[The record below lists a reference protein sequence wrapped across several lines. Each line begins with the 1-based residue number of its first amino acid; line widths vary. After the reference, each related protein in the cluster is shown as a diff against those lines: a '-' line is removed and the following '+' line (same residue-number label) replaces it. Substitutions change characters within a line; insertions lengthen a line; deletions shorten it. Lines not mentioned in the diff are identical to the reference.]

1 MATVETIL
9 GRCGGLGLPMARN
22 AFQGTLDDP
31 VPPMPYIVYLLPH
44 ERHGGADLINN
55 MKESDVDLELY
66 TAADDAE
73 REELAGRICSE
84 VLFDQEYDVFVT
96 PVEGEDCFQTAFE
109 VRGIVSKRKG
119 AGKEWTKRA

>member
-9 GRCGGLGLPMARN
+9 KRCEGLGLPMAKN

-31 VPPMPYIVYLLPH
+31 VPPLPYIVYLLPH
-44 ERHGGADLINN
+44 EKHRGADLINN
-55 MKESDVDLELY
+55 IKESDMDLELY

-84 VLFDQEYDVFVT
+84 VLFDLDHDDFVA
-96 PVEGEDCFQTAFE
+96 PVAGEDCFQTAFE
-109 VRGIVSKRKG
+109 IRGIVSKVKG
-119 AGKEWTKRA
+119 ARRA